1 MPSQI
6 LCKLNYFNG
15 ANVKNPNLLPCLQ
28 APRHR
33 IWPFT
38 GNNEFDKILDQRLFV
53 SADNAVRHFEDGHY
67 ESTIAM
73 CATAAEM
80 LTYVLFFIHTD
91 SFEITTENDFASQSK
106 FKRIKDVIDVTK
118 GISFK
123 NSFSDEGNQSKRI
136 DVLRASKIQKQDYGT
151 IGEGH
156 DTGTICGLLEKIHS
170 IRIKYLHHWI
180 HISDNDRKIDAERC
194 ISWLYDAMGHTFE
207 MDPSGEPGTL
217 KINASI
223 IKWLQ
228 KFTP

>member
-15 ANVKNPNLLPCLQ
+15 ANAKNPDLLSCLY

-33 IWPFT
+33 VWPFT
-38 GNNEFDKILDQRLFV
+38 GNQQFDKILDQRLFV
-53 SADNAVRHFEDGHY
+53 SADNAVKHFENEHY
-67 ESTIAM
+67 ESAIAM

-91 SFEITTENDFASQSK
+91 SFEIPTENDFSTQSK
-106 FKRIKDVIDVTK
+106 FKRLKDVVDGTK
-118 GISFK
+118 GITFK
-123 NSFSDEGNQSKRI
+123 NSFSDEGNQSKRLA
-136 DVLRASKIQKQDYGT
+136 VLRASKIKKSDYGT
-151 IGEGH
+151 NGEGH
-156 DTGTICGLLEKIHS
+156 DTAIICDLLDKIHF

-180 HISDNDRKIDAERC
+180 HISDSERKKDAEEC
-194 ISWLYDAMGHTFE
+194 ICWLYDAMGHTFE
-207 MDPSGEPGTL
+207 MDPSDEAGVL

-223 IKWLQ
+223 VKWVQ